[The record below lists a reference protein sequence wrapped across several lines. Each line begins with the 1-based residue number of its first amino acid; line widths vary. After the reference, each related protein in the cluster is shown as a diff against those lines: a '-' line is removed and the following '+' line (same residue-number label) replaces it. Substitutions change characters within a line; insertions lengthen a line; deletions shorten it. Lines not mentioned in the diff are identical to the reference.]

1 MRHKD
6 VPIILERLD
15 IMQRTFNI
23 VEVTYSN
30 ESHGMDRK
38 IIKRNLKPS
47 KAQAV
52 VDRLNE
58 KALQDDLSGES
69 GSILK
74 SYLLVPAE
82 KPS

>member
-1 MRHKD
+1 
-6 VPIILERLD
+6 
-15 IMQRTFNI
+15 MQRTFNI

-38 IIKRNLKPS
+38 VVKRNLKPS
-47 KAQAV
+47 KAQV
-52 VDRLNE
+52 EVDKLNE
-58 KALQDDLSGES
+58 KALQSDLSGES
-69 GSILK
+69 GSVIK